1 MPEKAEYWRTR
12 AQEAKAEA
20 EKMHDPECKEIML
33 DIAKAYERIAD
44 VARQGRQDDPK
55 ATKP

>member
-33 DIAKAYERIAD
+33 DIAKAYEN